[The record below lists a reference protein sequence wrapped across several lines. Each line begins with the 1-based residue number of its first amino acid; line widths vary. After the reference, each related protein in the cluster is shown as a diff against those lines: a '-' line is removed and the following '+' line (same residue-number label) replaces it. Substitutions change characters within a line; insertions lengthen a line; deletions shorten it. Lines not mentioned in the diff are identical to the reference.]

1 MTIYPNFIGKQTYSE
16 YDKENSQ
23 QIYYLNVHKLQ

>member
-1 MTIYPNFIGKQTYSE
+1 MYPNFIGKQTYSE